1 MGRFITRSTV
11 YNVHSTLYIHLA
23 GGNQNIKKN
32 NLEAYG
38 PFQYFLS
45 EYSVNIQLHLPG
57 GFNVP
62 YRTVQYTGA
71 LQCTCR
77 LYGTAFNCS
86 KAFCLYYSSPH
97 KYLNVRFKQI
107 ALSINSVNFFGHLLC
122 RNGSNGKG
130 ISMECKKT
138 RFRVR
143 IPMDINTLF
152 PLQLDN

>member
-57 GFNVP
+57 GFLTGLYSIQVHCSVLVDC
-62 YRTVQYTGA
+62 TVRP
-71 LQCTCR
+71 L
-77 LYGTAFNCS
+77 
-86 KAFCLYYSSPH
+86 
-97 KYLNVRFKQI
+97 I
-107 ALSINSVNFFGHLLC
+107 ALKHFVFTTVLP
-122 RNGSNGKG
+122 
-130 ISMECKKT
+130 IST
-138 RFRVR
+138 
-143 IPMDINTLF
+143 
-152 PLQLDN
+152 